1 MTAGIGAPSMVS
13 TPSMSSTMVQCGAL
27 TWHLETTGSGPT
39 CLLIHGTGAS
49 THSWYRLAS
58 LLAPYYTVVMMD
70 LPGHASTLTP
80 ANTELTLTGMASALY
95 QLIDQQNLHAQ
106 LMIGHSAG
114 AAIMLEMCLQH
125 PQCAQHLVS
134 INGAVMPLK
143 GIAGYLFAPLA
154 RLSASSELMPRFF
167 SYRAKNDRNIKKLLD
182 STGSTVDPESF
193 RHYARLFSNPS
204 HVSGV
209 LRMMANWHLER
220 LTPRLGHLQP
230 GIQLIAASEDKTIP
244 LRDTYKLQQLLPADR
259 VTVSVVNGCGHLVH
273 EENPSA
279 VAKLILEETQYGQ

>member
-1 MTAGIGAPSMVS
+1 MTAQTAA
-13 TPSMSSTMVQCGAL
+13 SSKVTCGAL
-27 TWHLETTGSGPT
+27 TWHIETIGSGPI

-49 THSWYRLAS
+49 THSWYN
-58 LLAPYYTVVMMD
+58 LAPMLAPFYTVVMVD
-70 LPGHASTLTP
+70 LPGHANTLTP

-95 QLIDQQNLHAQ
+95 QLIEQQGLHSQ

-114 AAIMLEMCLQH
+114 AAIMLELCLQH

-134 INGAVMPLK
+134 INGAVLPLQ
-143 GIAGYLFAPLA
+143 GLAGYLFAPLA
-154 RLSASSELMPRFF
+154 RLSASSEMMPRFF
-167 SYRAKNDRNIKKLLD
+167 SYRARNDRNIKKLLD
-182 STGSTVDPESF
+182 STGSTVDAQSF

-209 LRMMANWHLER
+209 LRMMANWHLEK
-220 LTPRLGHLQP
+220 LTPRLGHLQSA
-230 GIQLIAASEDKTIP
+230 IQLIAASEDKTIP

-259 VTVSVVNGCGHLVH
+259 VSVSVVNGCGHLVH

-279 VAKLILEETQYGQ
+279 VAKLILEATQK